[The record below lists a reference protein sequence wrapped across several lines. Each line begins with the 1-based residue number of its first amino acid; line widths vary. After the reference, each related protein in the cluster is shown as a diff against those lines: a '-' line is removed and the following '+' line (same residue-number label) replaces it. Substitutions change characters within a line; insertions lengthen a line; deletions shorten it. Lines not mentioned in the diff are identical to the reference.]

1 MKVLINSIIFLLISI
16 FYENYVLSLSNYQI
30 KELCQKKQKRSTC
43 VKNLKLKKLNL
54 LEGKSIEI
62 PVIPFKK

>member
-1 MKVLINSIIFLLISI
+1 MKILINSIIFLLISI
-16 FYENYVLSLSNYQI
+16 FYNNYALSLSNYQI
-30 KELCQKKQKRSTC
+30 KELCQKKQNRSNC